1 MTYEYAMLMV
11 TSLITKQMKFNNQT
25 ILSMGS
31 YKIEKE
37 EFALTILRFAN
48 DTL

>member
-1 MTYEYAMLMV
+1 MKYEYAILIV
-11 TSLITKQMKFNNQT
+11 TSLITEQMKFDNQT
-25 ILSMGS
+25 ILSIRS

>member
-1 MTYEYAMLMV
+1 MV
-11 TSLITKQMKFNNQT
+11 TSLVTEQMKFDKQT
-25 ILSMGS
+25 ILSIGNH
-31 YKIEKE
+31 KIEKE